1 MNPSIATTSA
11 RPAPTF
17 PANPLLQTP
26 EPALHA
32 HCPVMHVTYHAQLPE
47 RLRQQSD
54 DTIRVL
60 MPGEK
65 AALHVEHRSTDGRA
79 RMAFVRGHHVSV
91 IPPHQLFGLSCQR
104 PSDLIV
110 IQLDRAFFEATV
122 REALGVAQP
131 RLVERHAAVDPFLTE
146 TGRSLRSEF
155 QVHRNPSAPYLSAL
169 AGVIAIHLA
178 KHYSD
183 GQRVVPDHV
192 GLPPHK
198 LSRAQEFIETHLE
211 EGIGVQQVAS
221 AIGMSPFHFSRM
233 FKLATGRSPYLYITT
248 RRIERAKELLRS
260 SRLPLVDVAAAVG
273 FQTQGHFTNV
283 FHKYTGMTPR
293 IFRLSAQERDRTPAP
308 SQPGGKTPAHP
319 KSDFALGETARS
331 ANGAAI
337 GACA

>member
-11 RPAPTF
+11 HPVPTF
-17 PANPLLQTP
+17 PANTLLQTP

-32 HCPVMHVTYHAQLPE
+32 RCPVMRVTYHAQLPE
-47 RLRQQSD
+47 RSRQQSD
-54 DTIRVL
+54 DAIRIL
-60 MPGEK
+60 IPGEK
-65 AALHVEHRSTDGRA
+65 AALHVTHQSTDGRA
-79 RMAFVRGHHVSV
+79 RMAFIRGHHVSV
-91 IPPHQLFGLSCQR
+91 IPPNQLLGFSCQR
-104 PSDLIV
+104 QSDLIV

-122 REALGVAQP
+122 REALGLAQP
-131 RLVERHAAVDPFLTE
+131 RLIERHAAIDPFLTE
-146 TGRSLRSEF
+146 TGRTLRSEF
-155 QVHRNPSAPYLSAL
+155 QVRRIPSAPYLKAL

-178 KHYSD
+178 RHYSD
-183 GQRVVPDHV
+183 SHRVVPDHV

-198 LSRAQEFIETHLE
+198 LSRAQDFIETHLE

-283 FHKYTGMTPR
+283 FHKHTGVTPR
-293 IFRLSAQERDRTPAP
+293 IFRLSAQERDRTPEPNQLGA
-308 SQPGGKTPAHP
+308 KTAPAHP
-319 KSDFALGETARS
+319 KNEFPPRETR
-331 ANGAAI
+331 
-337 GACA
+337 